1 MKRILVH
8 TAFALGLFSMEL
20 ALAASPAKLAELNQP
35 IEQVFEAPGYE
46 KSQIYDAAKVWIAE
60 NFRSAKAVME
70 YDNKEEGTLIGN
82 GLIAYPC
89 KGAFDCLAK
98 PDWKVRF
105 TMRVDTKDGRFRLTF
120 SNVGLVWPAAV
131 HNGVVSRANDGS
143 PLNSQKD
150 RDKISAA
157 LLDFGP
163 QIQAALGKEKADDN
177 W

>member
-1 MKRILVH
+1 MKY
-8 TAFALGLFSMEL
+8 AFASVLTILGAFAAGS
-20 ALAASPAKLAELNQP
+20 ALAASPAKLAELNQS
-35 IEQVFEAPGYE
+35 IEQVFDTPGYD
-46 KSQIYDAAKVWIAE
+46 KAQIYDAAKVWIAE

-82 GLIAYPC
+82 GLIPYPC

-120 SNVGLVWPAAV
+120 SNIGLVWPAAV
-131 HNGVVSRANDGS
+131 YNGVASRANDGS

-150 RDKISAA
+150 RDKISVA

-163 QIQAALGKEKADDN
+163 QIQAALGKAKSDEN